1 MRTSRV
7 ASWIYSFRWAFTLSL
22 ALFPVCRAVLVN
34 RTIDSS
40 YGDPLTGF
48 IPQYYPPGDWEDQT
62 QTLFSIDPKLAF
74 DGTWMTNWGVDGG
87 QNLTLQFTGMS

>member
-1 MRTSRV
+1 MRTGRA

-40 YGDPLTGF
+40 YGDPVTGI
-48 IPQYYPPGDWEDQT
+48 IPQYYPPGDWENQT
-62 QTLFSIDPKLAF
+62 QLSHDPHGPNLAF
-74 DGTWMTNWGVDGG
+74 DGTCMTTGVDMV
-87 QNLTLQFTGMS
+87 NFALEFSGMS